1 MNKKVEELKKRMSK
15 LETMVMENR
24 KNIVELLNICL
35 SMQGKEE
42 IDTEKIKTL
51 DTLWL
56 NEK

>member
-1 MNKKVEELKKRMSK
+1 MSKKVEELEKRMSK
-15 LETMVMENR
+15 LETMIMENR